1 MKQFYTLTTFLLFT
15 FISISAQTAFL
26 EDFEDETIHAT
37 TFSGNSQ
44 NFTITN
50 NNSDTFQIINDGDF
64 GWNGTAV
71 DDISIENA
79 GTRPVGDG
87 TSFSITTTDGTDIVV
102 KSLYIFIAQDD
113 TFSQIT
119 NSTLTILA
127 KKDGVDQYTIVK
139 NSGFSNTS
147 SLTPNN
153 GFTFIDF
160 SSAGA
165 ADYSNTYVDELVF
178 TTTNDGD
185 YVVLDA
191 FSWSSATLS
200 NNDFDLRTL
209 KVYPNPT
216 FNFITVSG
224 LTETENYTIFDILG
238 KKITKGTISNS
249 EKINVKTL
257 KNGIYFLKF
266 KNANTIKFVKK

>member
-15 FISISAQTAFL
+15 FISISAQTTFL
-26 EDFEDETIHAT
+26 EDFEDETIHAK

-64 GWNGTAV
+64 GWNGTAE

-79 GTRPVGDG
+79 GTRPAGDG
-87 TSFSITTTDGTDIVV
+87 TSFSITTTDGTDIVI
-102 KSLYIFIAQDD
+102 KSLYIFIAQRDAF
-113 TFSQIT
+113 TQIS

-139 NSGFSNTS
+139 NSGFSNTP

-160 SSAGA
+160 SSEGA

-178 TTTNDGD
+178 T
-185 YVVLDA
+185 
-191 FSWSSATLS
+191 
-200 NNDFDLRTL
+200 
-209 KVYPNPT
+209 PT
-216 FNFITVSG
+216 KSI
-224 LTETENYTIFDILG
+224 
-238 KKITKGTISNS
+238 
-249 EKINVKTL
+249 
-257 KNGIYFLKF
+257 
-266 KNANTIKFVKK
+266 